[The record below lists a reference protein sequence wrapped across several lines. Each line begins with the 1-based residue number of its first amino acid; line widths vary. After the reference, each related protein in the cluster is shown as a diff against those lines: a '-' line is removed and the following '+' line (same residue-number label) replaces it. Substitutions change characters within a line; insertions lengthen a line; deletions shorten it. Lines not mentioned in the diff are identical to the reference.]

1 MSKLSE
7 IKEKEKFLKNTEAV
21 DQSVL
26 DLLKENQEKLD
37 LYTFFV
43 TYGACNT
50 GEIDEKELN
59 EFLLGLYA
67 DWFCVNQNNKSTAVY
82 KLTHS
87 PFYTPSG
94 MSGRECFELIKGGKF
109 GGVLPISL
117 QYVNRL
123 EEKYFV
129 SIDIN
134 RLYNQ
139 DIQNNGEVRLYI
151 NLPASKILLF
161 AKEFMD
167 RVYLAELPAKIKFL
181 NFDDRCDTVVI
192 YTTYKSANAVVKEI
206 ESIKEDYPY
215 RFEGVGKANPL
226 LSRVNDYIGFGEAP
240 ATKETYFKSR
250 ADALDAIEKSAITTV
265 LKDTIVAK
273 EQAVIFRAD
282 GRSYTPTEYLMYLV
296 ERVAIDVIE
305 DKIVELEAS
314 GQKDKSELF
323 RLYKMREA
331 VEKEIVLDEEVKK
344 LKRTLTRTGEYQ
356 LDITD
361 IGVSNYDFVGKL
373 YRLFTTE
380 GERLLKRRN
389 LDEKKMQISYK
400 LFRTNSE
407 LDGVNIGEF
416 LKEYFRVEVA
426 TVLEQIIDDK
436 MDELKLTRNSSC
448 LSNLKQKQIL
458 RLRTILKNIL
468 NDTDGGRE
476 YLDKCIADYV
486 RILSTD
492 AVENIEVY
500 IDDEKVSLGSSVDKE
515 LVSLLPSLQAKVDNL
530 TIDKWFIDKTL
541 LDFDI
546 NKDNLAIG
554 SKTKN
559 LAKERV
565 LDTTTQE
572 PEREF
577 YYNK

>member
-7 IKEKEKFLKNTEAV
+7 IKEKEKFLKETEAV
-21 DQSVL
+21 DQSIL
-26 DLLKENQEKLD
+26 ELLKENKEKLD

-43 TYGACNT
+43 TYDACNT
-50 GEIDEKELN
+50 GEVVEKELY

-82 KLTHS
+82 KLVHS

-123 EEKYFV
+123 EEKFFV
-129 SIDIN
+129 SIDVN
-134 RLYNQ
+134 KLYNQ
-139 DIQNNGEVRLYI
+139 DIPNSGEVRLYI
-151 NLPASKILLF
+151 NLPSNKILLF

-167 RVYLAELPAKIKFL
+167 RAYLSELPVKIKFL
-181 NFDDRCDTVVI
+181 NCDDRCDTVVI
-192 YTTYKSANAVVKEI
+192 YTSYASANAVVKEI

-215 RFEGVGKANPL
+215 RFEGAGKVNPL

-240 ATKETYFKSR
+240 TSKETYFKSR
-250 ADALDAIEKSAITTV
+250 TDALSAIEKSAVTTV

-273 EQAVIFRAD
+273 EQAVIFRTD

-296 ERVAIDVIE
+296 ERVAIGVIE
-305 DKIVELEAS
+305 DRIVELE
-314 GQKDKSELF
+314 KDGNSAKSELF
-323 RLYKMREA
+323 KLYKMREA
-331 VEKEIVLDEEVKK
+331 VEKEIVLGQEVKK

-356 LDITD
+356 LEITD

-380 GERLLKRRN
+380 GERLLRRKN
-389 LDEKKMQISYK
+389 EDEKKMQISSV
-400 LFRTNSE
+400 LFRVNPE
-407 LDGVNIGEF
+407 LDGVNISDF

-436 MDELKLTRNSSC
+436 MDELKVTRGSSC

-468 NDTDGGRE
+468 NDSDDGRE

-492 AVENIEVY
+492 AVENVEVY
-500 IDDEKVSLGSSVDKE
+500 IDDVKVSLSSAVNEE
-515 LVSLLPSLQAKVDNL
+515 LVSLLPSLQTKVDNL

-541 LDFDI
+541 IDFDI

>member
-1 MSKLSE
+1 MSRLSE
-7 IKEKEKFLKNTEAV
+7 IKEKEKFLKSIEGV

-26 DLLKENQEKLD
+26 ELLKNNTDKLD
-37 LYTFFV
+37 LYTYFI
-43 TYGACNT
+43 TMGAHAT
-50 GEIDEKELN
+50 GELDQKELD
-59 EFLLGLYA
+59 EFLLNIYA
-67 DWFCVNQNNKSTAVY
+67 DWFCLNQQNKNTAIY

-87 PFYTPSG
+87 PFYTPSA
-94 MSGRECFELIKGGKF
+94 MSGKECFELIRSGKF
-109 GGVLPISL
+109 GGVLPIGL
-117 QYVNRL
+117 QYVNKL

-134 RLYNQ
+134 KLYNQ
-139 DIQNNGEVRLYI
+139 DIQNNGEARLYI

-161 AKEFMD
+161 VKEFMD
-167 RVYLAELPAKIKFL
+167 RAYLSELPAKIKFL
-181 NFDDRCDTVVI
+181 NCDDRCDTVVI
-192 YTTYKSANAVVKEI
+192 YTSYYGVNAIVKEI
-206 ESIKEDYPY
+206 ESIKEDYPS
-215 RFEGVGKANPL
+215 RFEGVGVVNPML
-226 LSRVNDYIGFGEAP
+226 AKVNDYIGFGEAP
-240 ATKETYFKSR
+240 TTKETYFKSR
-250 ADALDAIEKSAITTV
+250 TDALSAIEKSAVTTV

-282 GRSYTPTEYLMYLV
+282 GRSYTPTEYLMFLV
-296 ERVAIDVIE
+296 EKVAIGVIE
-305 DKIVELEAS
+305 DKIVELESA
-314 GQKDKSELF
+314 GNNKSELF
-323 RLYKMREA
+323 KLYKMREA

-361 IGVSNYDFVGKL
+361 IGVSNFDFVGKL

-380 GERLLKRRN
+380 GDRLLKRKS
-389 LDEKKMQISYK
+389 LDEKKLQISSV

-436 MDELKLTRNSSC
+436 LDDLKLTRSSSC

-468 NDTDGGRE
+468 NDSDDGKE

-500 IDDEKVSLGSSVDKE
+500 IDDEKVSLGSSVNEE
-515 LVSLLPSLQAKVDNL
+515 LVSILPSLQAKVDNL
-530 TIDKWFIDKTL
+530 TIDRWFIDKTL
-541 LDFDI
+541 LDFGI
-546 NKDNLAIG
+546 NRDNLAIRAT
-554 SKTKN
+554 TKN
-559 LAKERV
+559 LCKERV

-572 PEREF
+572 PETEF

>member
-7 IKEKEKFLKNTEAV
+7 IKEKEKFLKETEAV
-21 DQSVL
+21 DQFIL
-26 DLLKENQEKLD
+26 ELLKENKEKLD

-43 TYGACNT
+43 TYDACNT
-50 GEIDEKELN
+50 GEVVEKELY

-82 KLTHS
+82 KLVHS

-123 EEKYFV
+123 EEKFFV
-129 SIDIN
+129 SIDVN
-134 RLYNQ
+134 KLYNQ
-139 DIQNNGEVRLYI
+139 DIPNSGEVRLYI
-151 NLPASKILLF
+151 NLPSNKILLF

-167 RVYLAELPAKIKFL
+167 RAYLSELPVKIKFL
-181 NFDDRCDTVVI
+181 NCDDRCDTVVI
-192 YTTYKSANAVVKEI
+192 YTSYASANAVVKEI

-215 RFEGVGKANPL
+215 RFEGVGKVNPL

-240 ATKETYFKSR
+240 TSKETYFKSR
-250 ADALDAIEKSAITTV
+250 TDALSAIEKSAVTTV

-273 EQAVIFRAD
+273 EQAVIFRTD

-296 ERVAIDVIE
+296 ERVAIGVIE
-305 DKIVELEAS
+305 DRIVELE
-314 GQKDKSELF
+314 KDGNSAKSELF
-323 RLYKMREA
+323 KLYKMREA
-331 VEKEIVLDEEVKK
+331 VEKEIVLGQEVKK

-380 GERLLKRRN
+380 GERLLRRKN
-389 LDEKKMQISYK
+389 EDEKKMQISSV
-400 LFRTNSE
+400 LFRVNPE
-407 LDGVNIGEF
+407 LDGVNISDF

-436 MDELKLTRNSSC
+436 MDELKVTRGSSC

-468 NDTDGGRE
+468 NDSDDGRE

-492 AVENIEVY
+492 AVENVEVY
-500 IDDEKVSLGSSVDKE
+500 IDDVKVSLSSAVNEE
-515 LVSLLPSLQAKVDNL
+515 LVSLLPSLQTKVDNL

-541 LDFDI
+541 IDFDI